1 MLFIRVLKLSMTKF
15 ISHSYTNI
23 LMYVEVMKL
32 VIAEGYYY
40 VCMSSLLHLSDCKMN
55 FLVQRTVQDSMMVDK
70 AFEYMDVI

>member
-1 MLFIRVLKLSMTKF
+1 MVRPVRPV
-15 ISHSYTNI
+15 N
-23 LMYVEVMKL
+23 
-32 VIAEGYYY
+32 Y